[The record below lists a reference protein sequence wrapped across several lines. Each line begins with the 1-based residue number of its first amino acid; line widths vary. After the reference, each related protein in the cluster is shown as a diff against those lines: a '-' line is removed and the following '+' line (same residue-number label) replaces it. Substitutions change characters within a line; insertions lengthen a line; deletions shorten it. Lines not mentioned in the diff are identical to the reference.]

1 MRGTIS
7 DQDLTDY
14 ALNELPPEERLYLES
29 MLAVSVECRNDVYE
43 NIELAQMLEEAF
55 DDEDQAASAC
65 ALSDSQ
71 RDRLVQFRAPAPIWE
86 CAAAVLGL
94 AAATAFLLTNPA
106 FWQMDDAAG
115 KVAQVSIQ
123 MSKIV
128 AGALAPEKIN
138 FAAPLA
144 NLAAFTED
152 SAGWGPASSELFDPV
167 VCTPPSGSEYRFASV
182 PSESA
187 R

>member
-7 DQDLTDY
+7 DQNLTDY

-29 MLAVSVECRNDVYE
+29 MLAVSEECRNDIYE
-43 NIELAQMLEEAF
+43 TIEMAQMLEEAF
-55 DDEDQAASAC
+55 EGEDQEVPAF
-65 ALSDSQ
+65 ALTDSQ
-71 RDRLVQFRAPAPIWE
+71 RNRLVQFRAPAPIWE

-94 AAATAFLLTNPA
+94 AAATAFLLTNLG
-106 FWQMDDAAG
+106 FWQMDDPAG

-128 AGALAPEKIN
+128 AAALAPEKIN

-144 NLAAFTED
+144 NIAAFNED
-152 SAGWGPASSELFDPV
+152 SAGWRPAASELFDSL
-167 VCTPPSGSEYRFASV
+167 VCTPPSGGDYRSV
-182 PSESA
+182 SIPGETG